1 MFSENEI
8 RSTSYFFEIMYKLSS
23 TEKKSLLHLPGLL
36 HAKMEII
43 FQDIETFLENA
54 KQVRPK
60 EVPKKVHGNYRSSFR
75 L

>member
-1 MFSENEI
+1 MFVIIPIGYLFEKCSRKQLLQHLTHQNH
-8 RSTSYFFEIMYKLSS
+8 FFFFNVKV
-23 TEKKSLLHLPGLL
+23 KKNLLHHLGLL

-60 EVPKKVHGNYRSSFR
+60 EVP
-75 L
+75 